1 MNFRKTFIFI
11 LLTSLATRCIVAQ
24 QFLDETLL
32 YEGEIREYRIY
43 IPASYDGSTSFPL
56 MFNFHG
62 GGGVIA
68 GQVAIADMRPLADT
82 SNFIVVY
89 PQAFPDPNDG
99 GSNNW
104 LHKDPS
110 TIDDVFFVD
119 EMINTISSQY
129 SIDAERIYA
138 CGYSL
143 GGEFCFELAC
153 RLNDRIAAVG
163 IVARTMGNAAFDNC
177 APTHPTGIIT
187 ILGTDDF
194 ISPYEGLI
202 WNGIQFYLSAEETHN
217 YWTTINNTSAQATVT
232 LLPDL
237 NPSDGSTVEFHS
249 WENGD
254 GCVTVDHLKVLGGG
268 HDWPG
273 SFGNMDIDATEEIW
287 NYVSRFNLDG
297 LIASNITSV
306 DDTNSESVIVYPNP
320 TFDEVKIDMLDS
332 YEPADFKVYN
342 PAGTLLN
349 AGIIF
354 NDKTSVPLHSLDA
367 GVYLIEIKTK
377 TKTFVHKIIKL

>member
-1 MNFRKTFIFI
+1 MLVVKPNFIFI

-82 SNFIVVY
+82 ANFIVVY

-129 SIDAERIYA
+129 KIDAERIYA

-153 RLNDRIAAVG
+153 RLNDKIAAVG
-163 IVARTMGNAAFDNC
+163 V
-177 APTHPTGIIT
+177 
-187 ILGTDDF
+187 
-194 ISPYEGLI
+194 
-202 WNGIQFYLSAEETHN
+202 
-217 YWTTINNTSAQATVT
+217 
-232 LLPDL
+232 
-237 NPSDGSTVEFHS
+237 PSDGSTVERHS
-249 WENGD
+249 WEGGD
-254 GCVTVDHLKVLGGG
+254 GCVMVDNLKVLGGG

-273 SFGNMDIDATEEIW
+273 SFGNLDIDATLEIW
-287 NYVSRFNLDG
+287 NYVSRFNLEG
-297 LIASNITSV
+297 LIECNITSV
-306 DDTNSESVIVYPNP
+306 EEPNIEAAIVYPNP
-320 TFDEVKIDMLDS
+320 TYDEVKIEMLENFDVDRRS
-332 YEPADFKVYN
+332 NKQ
-342 PAGTLLN
+342 LN
-349 AGIIF
+349 
-354 NDKTSVPLHSLDA
+354 
-367 GVYLIEIKTK
+367 
-377 TKTFVHKIIKL
+377 